1 MIALRSATRLMPAVL
16 ATSLLAG
23 CGWHAS
29 HWESQHAGDRSHA
42 AAGKAEP
49 QETVVQAGAPAE
61 SSAAPIAD
69 KKAERQREETR
80 KKESAEREKSERKD
94 LERAQRARDELA
106 RNPENGET
114 EAMRVWRLD
123 QKHIDAMLGST
134 GDGSM
139 IGLFQMSNDIDLS
152 FAKLAYAHS
161 ERADVKAYAQRM
173 MNDHAQML
181 ASIRTMLTE
190 HDIAPLE
197 NPLSRALRDRAALQ
211 RDSLLVRDGQ
221 AFDAAYVALE
231 LDYHRELL
239 SLIDDVFLPRAKD
252 GDLREMIATM
262 RPVISAHMA
271 HAEQLQAAVGKR

>member
-1 MIALRSATRLMPAVL
+1 MIALRSATRLLPAVL

-23 CGWHAS
+23 CAT
-29 HWESQHAGDRSHA
+29 HWESQGAARRSGA
-42 AAGKAEP
+42 EKGKSEP
-49 QETVVQAGAPAE
+49 QETVVQAGSPAGT
-61 SSAAPIAD
+61 AAEPAD
-69 KKAERQREETR
+69 KQTERQREETR
-80 KKESAEREKSERKD
+80 KKRSADREVAERRE
-94 LERAQRARDELA
+94 LERVQRAREQLA
-106 RNPENGET
+106 SNPENGET

-123 QKHIDAMLGST
+123 QKEIDAMLGSST

-139 IGLFQMSNDIDLS
+139 IGLVQMSNDIDLS
-152 FAKLAYAHS
+152 FARLAFTHT
-161 ERADVKAYAQRM
+161 ERADVQAYAKRM
-173 MNDHAQML
+173 MTDHTQML
-181 ASIRTMLTE
+181 VSIRAMLTE
-190 HDIAPLE
+190 HDIAPVE

-262 RPVISAHMA
+262 RPVISAHLA